1 MNKTVFDNIDP
12 AVLER
17 VQNLRLI
24 DDELMTLVFSGDIKA
39 TELLIRILLNRND
52 LTVTKSMTQVEKHNL
67 FGRSV
72 KLDVVAEDIFK
83 TEYNIEIQRAD
94 QGADP
99 RRIRYHQAM
108 LDSHTLT
115 KKQKFKDLPNL
126 YIIFILEHDM
136 FERGEAVYLVNKIL
150 NIKDE
155 DGNNLPFDDGCNI
168 MYINGDYRGDNS
180 LGKLMHDFSTP
191 NADEMYFDELA
202 SKVRFHKQDE
212 QGVQMASKI
221 VEEYGDIR
229 EAEGLK
235 QGIQQGE
242 EKKAIEDA
250 IMLVQK
256 YNASPEVAAKDMKAP
271 LELVLEGLKK

>member
-1 MNKTVFDNIDP
+1 MKNTVFDNINP

-94 QGADP
+94 EGADP

-108 LDSHTLT
+108 LDSHTLK

-126 YIIFILEHDM
+126 YIIFILEHDL
-136 FERGEAVYLVNKIL
+136 FEKGQPVYLVNKIL

-168 MYINGDYRGDNS
+168 MYVNGDYRGDNS

-202 SKVRFHKQDE
+202 SKVKFHKQDE
-212 QGVQMASKI
+212 QGVEMASKI

-229 EAEGLK
+229 AAEALK
-235 QGIQQGE
+235 QGLQQGLQQGE
-242 EKKAIEDA
+242 EKRAVEDA
-250 IMLVQK
+250 I
-256 YNASPEVAAKDMKAP
+256 
-271 LELVLEGLKK
+271 